1 MASDRYAES
10 KGKKNGVLSGS
21 VGIKRCNEMQAKNK
35 LKKVGRSGGKQVC
48 CSLLEKVKPDIESYI
63 QDLIKAEDDTSKMK
77 WAWGIITAAK
87 QITEIKAAKKKK
99 SFLCP
104 KCKLYLE
111 PRRRLAEL
119 VIQGCRCY

>member
-1 MASDRYAES
+1 
-10 KGKKNGVLSGS
+10 
-21 VGIKRCNEMQAKNK
+21 MQAKNK
-35 LKKVGRSGGKQVC
+35 LKKVGGSRGKQVC

-63 QDLIKAEDDTSKMK
+63 KDLIKAEDDSSKMK
-77 WAWGIITAAK
+77 WAWGIITAAR
-87 QITEIKAAKKKK
+87 QITEIKAAKKGR

-119 VIQGCRCY
+119 VIQGGRCYYTRRQEIMRMRNGEKLVNSL

>member
-1 MASDRYAES
+1 
-10 KGKKNGVLSGS
+10 
-21 VGIKRCNEMQAKNK
+21 MQAKNK
-35 LKKVGRSGGKQVC
+35 LKKVGRPKSKQVC
-48 CSLLEKVKPDIESYI
+48 CSLLEKLKPDMEHYI
-63 QDLIKAEDDTSKMK
+63 QELIKTEDDSSKIK
-77 WAWGIITAAK
+77 WAWGIITAAR
-87 QITEIKAAKKKK
+87 QITEIKVAKKGR

>member
-1 MASDRYAES
+1 
-10 KGKKNGVLSGS
+10 
-21 VGIKRCNEMQAKNK
+21 MQAKNK
-35 LKKVGRSGGKQVC
+35 LKKVGRPEGKQVC
-48 CSLLEKVKPDIESYI
+48 CTFLKDMKPEIESYL
-63 QDLIKAEDDTSKMK
+63 QGLIEAEDDSSKMK
-77 WAWGIITAAK
+77 WAWGVITASR
-87 QITEIKAAKKKK
+87 QITEVKAAQKGK

>member
-1 MASDRYAES
+1 M
-10 KGKKNGVLSGS
+10 K
-21 VGIKRCNEMQAKNK
+21 AKNK
-35 LKKVGRSGGKQVC
+35 LKKVGRPVGKQVC
-48 CSLLEKVKPDIESYI
+48 CSLLKKVKPDIENYL
-63 QDLIKAEDDTSKMK
+63 QGLIEAEDDSSKIK
-77 WAWGIITAAK
+77 WAWGIITAAR
-87 QITEIKAAKKKK
+87 QITEIKAAKKGK